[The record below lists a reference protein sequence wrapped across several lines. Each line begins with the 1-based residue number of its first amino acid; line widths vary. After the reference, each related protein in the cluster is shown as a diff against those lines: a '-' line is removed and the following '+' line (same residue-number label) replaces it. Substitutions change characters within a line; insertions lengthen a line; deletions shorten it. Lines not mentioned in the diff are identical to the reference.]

1 MEIKDVCYT
10 VGILLTFII
19 GFLNYLV
26 SLKNRRNFL
35 RELIYKEQL
44 NVMGKINSEF
54 HILNTFLIKSLKTRK
69 KITYNELEMKILE
82 IDNLLYSN
90 THLLPT
96 KLFVVWKEIL
106 VILDEFLD
114 SFDSSESKQLRECYD
129 KFGEKYYSIIKLIVK
144 DFGIDKLYLENKSI
158 VMNNWSKKFF
168 E

>member
-26 SLKNRRNFL
+26 SIKNRRNFL

-44 NVMGKINSEF
+44 NIVGKINSEF
-54 HILNTFLIKSLKTRK
+54 HILNTLLIRSLKARK
-69 KITYNELEMKILE
+69 KISYNEIEMKVLE
-82 IDNLLYSN
+82 IDNILYSN

-96 KLFVVWKEIL
+96 KIFNFWKEIL
-106 VILDEFLD
+106 VILDEFSNHFDNSD
-114 SFDSSESKQLRECYD
+114 SKVLRECYD
-129 KFGEKYYSIIKLIVK
+129 KFGDKYYTIIKLVVK

-158 VMNNWSKKFF
+158 LMNDY
-168 E
+168 